1 MGLLRKQP
9 STDRRSEVL
18 TLDHQFDGVERCF
31 FRKKVEEWMKFGLRT
46 RVTGSLKSL

>member
-9 STDRRSEVL
+9 STDLRSEVL
-18 TLDHQFDGVERCF
+18 TLDHQFDGVERCL